1 MGMNMVTNRFVFRV
15 LELPK
20 MPTPEDYLTAAPQ
33 MVEKAWSQAKSDLSS
48 LISLTGLKISTPDFS
63 SLAIHARLRDAGGEG
78 PGRLEF
84 DIALFNFSVEFWVY
98 YPYGSPGAE
107 SFGKAAVPKEVEAY
121 REFLTKLNG
130 WSLGGKKLV
139 TDKDLK
145 GFNEEFPPKPPKP
158 TVYKNYAEMAKKSK
172 DDVAAFRAWAKKN
185 PKAAKA
191 FSDLDKSAK
200 LAPDDPGRQTALK
213 GIDAA
218 LKDYYASF

>member
-1 MGMNMVTNRFVFRV
+1 MGMNMVTNRFVFRT

-20 MPTPEDYLTAAPQ
+20 MDTPDDYLSDAPAL
-33 MVEKAWSQAKSDLSS
+33 VDKGWSQVKSDLSGLS
-48 LISLTGLKISTPDFS
+48 SLTGLKLGSIDSES
-63 SLAIHARLRDAGGEG
+63 MAIRGRLKNAGGEG
-78 PGRLEF
+78 PGQLDF
-84 DIALFNFSVEFWVY
+84 DVALFNFSLEVWVY
-98 YPYGSPGAE
+98 YPGGAPGAE
-107 SFGKAAVPKEVEAY
+107 SLAKVNVPKEVEAY

-200 LAPDDPGRQTALK
+200 LPADDPARGTALK

>member
-1 MGMNMVTNRFVFRV
+1 MGMNMVTNRFVFRT

-20 MPTPEDYLTAAPQ
+20 MDTPDDYLSDAPALVQ
-33 MVEKAWSQAKSDLSS
+33 KAWSQVKSDLSS

-84 DIALFNFSVEFWVY
+84 DIALFNFSVELWVY

-107 SFGKAAVPKEVEAY
+107 SFGKAAVPKDVEEY

-200 LAPDDPGRQTALK
+200 LPADDPARGTALK
-213 GIDAA
+213 AIDAA

>member
-1 MGMNMVTNRFVFRV
+1 MGMNMVTNRFVFRTV
-15 LELPK
+15 DLPK
-20 MPTPEDYLTAAPQ
+20 MDSPDAYLSDAPAL
-33 MVEKAWSQAKSDLSS
+33 VEKGWSQVKSDLSG
-48 LISLTGLKISTPDFS
+48 LTGLTGLKLGSIDAESM
-63 SLAIHARLRDAGGEG
+63 AIRGRLKNAGGEG
-78 PGRLEF
+78 PGRLDF
-84 DIALFNFSVEFWVY
+84 DVALHNFSLEVWVY
-98 YPYGSPGAE
+98 YPGGSPGAE
-107 SFGKAAVPKEVEAY
+107 SLAKVSVPKEVEAY

-200 LAPDDPGRQTALK
+200 LPADDPARGTALK

>member
-1 MGMNMVTNRFVFRV
+1 MGMNMVTNRFVFRT

-20 MPTPEDYLTAAPQ
+20 MDSPDVYLSDAPALVQ
-33 MVEKAWSQAKSDLSS
+33 KAWSQVKSDLSS
-48 LISLTGLKISTPDFS
+48 LISLTGLKISTPDFR
-63 SLAIHARLRDAGGEG
+63 SLAIQARLRDAGGEG

-84 DIALFNFSVEFWVY
+84 DIALFNFSVELWVY
-98 YPYGSPGAE
+98 YPYGAPGAE
-107 SFGKAAVPKEVEAY
+107 SFGKAAVPKDVEEY

-200 LAPDDPGRQTALK
+200 LPADDPARGTALK
-213 GIDAA
+213 AIDAA

>member
-1 MGMNMVTNRFVFRV
+1 MGMNMVTNRFVFRT

-20 MPTPEDYLTAAPQ
+20 MDTPDDYLSDAPALVQ
-33 MVEKAWSQAKSDLSS
+33 KAWSQVKSDLSS

-63 SLAIHARLRDAGGEG
+63 SLAIQARLRDAGGEG

-84 DIALFNFSVEFWVY
+84 DIALFNFSVELWVY
-98 YPYGSPGAE
+98 YPSGAPGAE
-107 SFGKAAVPKEVEAY
+107 SFGKAAVPKDVEEY

-200 LAPDDPGRQTALK
+200 LPADDPARGTALK